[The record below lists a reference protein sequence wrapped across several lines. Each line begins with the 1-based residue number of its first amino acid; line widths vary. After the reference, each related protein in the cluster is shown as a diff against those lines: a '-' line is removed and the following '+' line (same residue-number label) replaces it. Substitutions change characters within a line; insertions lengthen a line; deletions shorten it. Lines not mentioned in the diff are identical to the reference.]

1 MREELQ
7 SSFIPL
13 AKSLEEYLQHHLD
26 IITDSDWFAELVE
39 EKINKMGVSSNGKT
53 SSSNLEDVG
62 LIPTTPANSY
72 QVVKNY
78 EE

>member
-1 MREELQ
+1 MSEKLQ

-39 EKINKMGVSSNGKT
+39 EKVAIAVKKSLT
-53 SSSNLEDVG
+53 EEDV
-62 LIPTTPANSY
+62 LEKIWDNKYKTL
-72 QVVKNY
+72 KDR
-78 EE
+78 